1 MKMVLPE
8 PTRITQ
14 LISNVLDHLQIP
26 YFVGG
31 SLASSLHGIPRATQD
46 VDIVADIKSGHV
58 APFAEALRT
67 QFYVDEQ
74 MIRDAIER
82 RSSFNVIHLETMF
95 KADVFVFRNEL
106 GREAMA
112 RRERYQLSDE
122 SASSIFLAS
131 AEDII
136 LSKLQWFRLGK
147 GTSERQWLDV
157 LGVLQ
162 VQGNRLDFSYLQR
175 MAGQMGVPD
184 LLRQAIEDAG
194 IFPDSFSIS
203 R

>member
-1 MKMVLPE
+1 
-8 PTRITQ
+8 
-14 LISNVLDHLQIP
+14 
-26 YFVGG
+26 
-31 SLASSLHGIPRATQD
+31 
-46 VDIVADIKSGHV
+46 
-58 APFAEALRT
+58 
-67 QFYVDEQ
+67 

-175 MAGQMGVPD
+175 MAGQMGVAD

>member
-1 MKMVLPE
+1 MK
-8 PTRITQ
+8 
-14 LISNVLDHLQIP
+14 
-26 YFVGG
+26 
-31 SLASSLHGIPRATQD
+31 
-46 VDIVADIKSGHV
+46 
-58 APFAEALRT
+58 
-67 QFYVDEQ
+67 YVDEQ

>member
-1 MKMVLPE
+1 MK
-8 PTRITQ
+8 
-14 LISNVLDHLQIP
+14 
-26 YFVGG
+26 
-31 SLASSLHGIPRATQD
+31 
-46 VDIVADIKSGHV
+46 
-58 APFAEALRT
+58 
-67 QFYVDEQ
+67 YVDEQ

-175 MAGQMGVPD
+175 MAGQMGVAD

>member
-1 MKMVLPE
+1 LK
-8 PTRITQ
+8 
-14 LISNVLDHLQIP
+14 
-26 YFVGG
+26 
-31 SLASSLHGIPRATQD
+31 
-46 VDIVADIKSGHV
+46 
-58 APFAEALRT
+58 
-67 QFYVDEQ
+67 YVDEQ

-175 MAGQMGVPD
+175 MAGQMGVAD